1 MSRRASRLREG
12 VEMAPVTYELQL
24 DFAKVLGEA
33 LFYGAC
39 IIIGVAWFASRNVA
53 IYQQYA
59 NGRLTS
65 ILTRRGVGSYNR
77 RHVHTAVRLGL
88 CRMTRPVRK
97 FALDE
102 VSSYACSHT
111 GLHDTFC

>member
-1 MSRRASRLREG
+1 
-12 VEMAPVTYELQL
+12 MAPVTYELQL

-59 NGRLTS
+59 NGRLQLFPKLVS
-65 ILTRRGVGSYNR
+65 A
-77 RHVHTAVRLGL
+77 RHSARKKSKNPEIHGACTTVESDVVAHSHLYIRPVHT
-88 CRMTRPVRK
+88 
-97 FALDE
+97 
-102 VSSYACSHT
+102 
-111 GLHDTFC
+111 TFELYETN